1 LRKDREVNTEGND
14 TNPDDAARK
23 SAPPV
28 NPPARRSFIPLGIGI
43 GAVVIIALGAT
54 MVVHAESKV
63 NKVALDQSAKP
74 VTVVEGQSTT
84 FRPSRTYVGTL
95 EPWVEAKVGPQMVS
109 AYVDTVLV
117 RPGAV
122 VKKGDVVATL
132 DCRNAN
138 ASSQAVAMQAR
149 AVGARQEAIAHEA
162 TRLNG
167 LLDGGFVSPN
177 EAEQK
182 AAQSSAEQAQLLA
195 TQAQLL
201 GTSLQVNDCV
211 LRSPFD
217 GEIANRMI
225 DPGAFVRPG
234 VSIVSI
240 VDRATIRVVADAP
253 EIDFGFL
260 SPGTQ
265 VKLRVL
271 ATSKDLT
278 ATISRR
284 APAADPVTR
293 TVHFEMDVADPERA
307 LPVGTT
313 ADINIDIGTPEPAT
327 EIPLSAATVK
337 GDKAVVFVVQG
348 NTAHKQTVQVKG
360 EREGR
365 LFLDTALA
373 PGARIVTEGRA
384 LLNDNDKVTA
394 TLMNPST
401 VSPAAAAPVGSASAT
416 RSAE

>member
-1 LRKDREVNTEGND
+1 MKTELTDSPSGQ
-14 TNPDDAARK
+14 TVPK
-23 SAPPV
+23 MESPLPP
-28 NPPARRSFIPLGIGI
+28 PRRSSFIPIAIGI
-43 GAVVIIALGAT
+43 GALAIIAAGAT
-54 MVVHAESKV
+54 MVVRAEAKV

-74 VTVVEGQSTT
+74 VTVMEAQSSS
-84 FRPSRTYVGTL
+84 FRGSRSYVGTI
-95 EPWVEAKVGPQMVS
+95 EPWVEAKIGPQMIS

-117 RPGAV
+117 RPGAI
-122 VKKGDVVATL
+122 VKKGNVVATL

-149 AVGARQEAIAHEA
+149 AVAARQEAISHEA
-162 TRLNG
+162 ARLNG

-182 AAQSSAEQAQLLA
+182 SAQSAAEQAQLLA

-217 GEIANRMI
+217 GEVANRTC

-240 VDRATIRVVADAP
+240 VDRSTVRIVADAP
-253 EIDFGFL
+253 EIDFPL
-260 SPGTQ
+260 VAPGNA
-265 VKLRVL
+265 VKVHVL
-271 ATSKDLT
+271 ATNQDLV

-284 APAADPVTR
+284 APAADQMTR
-293 TVHFEMDVADPERA
+293 TAHFEMDVADPERS

-313 ADINIDIGTPEPAT
+313 ADIRIDIGAPEPAT
-327 EIPLSAATVK
+327 EIPLYAATVR
-337 GDKAVVFVVQG
+337 GDKATIYVVEG
-348 NTAHKQTVQVKG
+348 NVAHKRAVHVKG

-365 LFLDTALA
+365 LYLDVSLA
-373 PGARIVTEGRA
+373 PGSRVVTEGRA
-384 LLNDNDKVTA
+384 LLSDNDKVTA
-394 TLMNPST
+394 SVETPTPVPPSST
-401 VSPAAAAPVGSASAT
+401 TAGQK
-416 RSAE
+416 RGAE

>member
-1 LRKDREVNTEGND
+1 MTPEIT
-14 TNPDDAARK
+14 PS
-23 SAPPV
+23 SADSSTPS
-28 NPPARRSFIPLGIGI
+28 PATPHGPRAPRSFVPLSIGV
-43 GAVVIIALGAT
+43 GAFLIIALGAT
-54 MVVHAESKV
+54 MVVHAEAKV
-63 NKVALDQSAKP
+63 NQIALAQSAKP
-74 VTVVEGQSTT
+74 VTVIHAQSSS
-84 FRPSRTYVGTL
+84 FRGFRNYVGTI
-95 EPWVEAKVGPQMVS
+95 EPWLEAKIGPQMIS

-149 AVGARQEAIAHEA
+149 AVAARQEAIAHEA

-182 AAQSSAEQAQLLA
+182 AAQSAAEQAQLLA

-217 GEIANRMI
+217 GEVATRTS

-234 VSIVSI
+234 VPIVAV
-240 VDRATIRVVADAP
+240 VDRATVRIVADAP
-253 EIDFGFL
+253 EVDFPIVA
-260 SPGTQ
+260 PGAP
-265 VKLRVL
+265 VKLHML
-271 ATSKDLT
+271 ATNQDLD
-278 ATISRR
+278 AQISRR
-284 APAADPVTR
+284 APAADTATR
-293 TVHFEMDVADPERA
+293 TAHFEMDVPDPKRE

-313 ADINIDIGTPEPAT
+313 ADIRIDVGDPEPAT
-327 EIPLSAATVK
+327 EIPLSAATVR
-337 GDKAVVFVVQG
+337 GDKATVYVVDDNV
-348 NTAHKQTVQVKG
+348 AHKRVVHVLG

-365 LFLDTALA
+365 LYLDTTLPAGAL
-373 PGARIVTEGRA
+373 IVSEGRA
-384 LLNDNDKVTA
+384 LLSDNDKVA
-394 TLMNPST
+394 PK
-401 VSPAAAAPVGSASAT
+401 VDAADPPPSAT
-416 RSAE
+416 SSAKRSPE

>member
-1 LRKDREVNTEGND
+1 MDTE
-14 TNPDDAARK
+14 TNRSRADGAAAP
-23 SAPPV
+23 APPTSV
-28 NPPARRSFIPLGIGI
+28 KPPRQRSLVP
-43 GAVVIIALGAT
+43 VIVGVSAIALIALGAT
-54 MVVHAESKV
+54 MVVHAEGKV

-74 VTVVEGQSTT
+74 VTVVEAQGTT

-122 VKKGDVVATL
+122 VKKGEVVATL

-182 AAQSSAEQAQLLA
+182 SAQSSAEQAQLLA

-201 GTSLQVNDCV
+201 GTSLQVSDCV

-234 VSIVSI
+234 VAIVSI
-240 VDRATIRVVADAP
+240 VDRATVRVVADAP

-260 SPGTQ
+260 SPGAQ
-265 VKLRVL
+265 VKVHVL
-271 ATSKDLT
+271 ATNKDLT

-284 APAADPVTR
+284 APAADPMTR

-307 LPVGTT
+307 LPVDTT
-313 ADINIDIGTPEPAT
+313 ADISIDIGTPEPAT

-337 GDKAVVFVVQG
+337 GDKAVVFVVDG
-348 NTAHKQTVQVKG
+348 NTAHRQTVQVEG

-365 LFLDTALA
+365 LFLDVALA
-373 PGARIVTEGRA
+373 PGTKIVTEGRA
-384 LLNDNDKVTA
+384 LLSDNDKVVA
-394 TLMNPST
+394 TLMNPINPASLPR
-401 VSPAAAAPVGSASAT
+401 SP
-416 RSAE
+416 RSAQ

>member
-1 LRKDREVNTEGND
+1 MNTQANS
-14 TNPDDAARK
+14 NFPDGAQV
-23 SAPPV
+23 P
-28 NPPARRSFIPLGIGI
+28 PPATPVIQHRRRSFIPIAIGMGSI
-43 GAVVIIALGAT
+43 LIIALGAT
-54 MVVHAESKV
+54 MVVHAESRV

-74 VTVVEGQSTT
+74 VTVVEAQSTT
-84 FRPSRTYVGTL
+84 FRASRTYVGTL

-117 RPGAV
+117 RPGAI

-138 ASSQAVAMQAR
+138 ATSQAVAMQAR
-149 AVGARQEAIAHEA
+149 AVEARQEAIAHEA

-182 AAQSSAEQAQLLA
+182 SAQSSAEQAQLLA
-195 TQAQLL
+195 TKAQLL

-211 LRSPFD
+211 LRSPFA
-217 GEIANRMI
+217 GEIANRTI

-234 VSIVSI
+234 ISIVSV

-265 VKLRVL
+265 VKVHVL
-271 ATSKDLT
+271 ATNKDLT

-284 APAADPVTR
+284 APAADPMTR
-293 TVHFEMDVADPERA
+293 TAHFEMDVADPDRA

-313 ADINIDIGTPEPAT
+313 ADIHIDIGTPEPAT

-337 GDKAVVFVVQG
+337 GDKAVLFVVDG
-348 NTAHKQTVQVKG
+348 NITHKRTVQVKG

-365 LFLDTALA
+365 LFLDVALT
-373 PGARIVTEGRA
+373 PGTKVVTEGRA
-384 LLNDNDKVTA
+384 LLSDNDKVAA
-394 TLMNPST
+394 TLSKPSAIAL
-401 VSPAAAAPVGSASAT
+401 VSPASTGSVSAT
-416 RSAE
+416 RGPE

>member
-1 LRKDREVNTEGND
+1 VNDQANS
-14 TNPDDAARK
+14 NFPDGAQV
-23 SAPPV
+23 P
-28 NPPARRSFIPLGIGI
+28 PPATPVIQHRRRSFIPIGI
-43 GAVVIIALGAT
+43 GMGSILIIALGAT
-54 MVVHAESKV
+54 MVVHAESRV

-74 VTVVEGQSTT
+74 VTVVEARSTT
-84 FRPSRTYVGTL
+84 FRASRTYVGTL

-117 RPGAV
+117 RPGAI

-138 ASSQAVAMQAR
+138 ATSQAVAMQAR
-149 AVGARQEAIAHEA
+149 AVEARQEAIAHEA

-182 AAQSSAEQAQLLA
+182 SAQSSAEQAQLLA
-195 TQAQLL
+195 TKAQLL

-211 LRSPFD
+211 LRSPFA
-217 GEIANRMI
+217 GEIANRTI

-234 VSIVSI
+234 ISIVSV

-265 VKLRVL
+265 VKVHVL
-271 ATSKDLT
+271 ATNKDLT

-284 APAADPVTR
+284 APAADPMTR
-293 TVHFEMDVADPERA
+293 TAHFEMDVADPDRA

-313 ADINIDIGTPEPAT
+313 ADIHIDIGTPEPAT

-337 GDKAVVFVVQG
+337 GDKAVLFVVDG
-348 NTAHKQTVQVKG
+348 NITHKRTVQVKG

-365 LFLDTALA
+365 LFLDVALT
-373 PGARIVTEGRA
+373 PGTKVVTEGRA
-384 LLNDNDKVTA
+384 LLSDNDKVAA
-394 TLMNPST
+394 TLSKPSAIAL
-401 VSPAAAAPVGSASAT
+401 VSPASTGSVSAT
-416 RSAE
+416 RGPE

>member
-1 LRKDREVNTEGND
+1 VKTE
-14 TNPDDAARK
+14 
-23 SAPPV
+23 SAPTDTDEAT
-28 NPPARRSFIPLGIGI
+28 PPTEPPRATPNRASFIPIAIGI
-43 GAVVIIALGAT
+43 GALSIIVVGAT
-54 MVVHAESKV
+54 MVVRAEAKV

-74 VTVVEGQSTT
+74 VTVIEAQGST
-84 FRPSRTYVGTL
+84 FRGSRSYVGTI
-95 EPWVEAKVGPQMVS
+95 EPWVEAKVGPQMIS

-149 AVGARQEAIAHEA
+149 AVAARQEAISHEA

-182 AAQSSAEQAQLLA
+182 SAQSAAEQAQLLA

-201 GTSLQVNDCV
+201 GSSLQVNDCV
-211 LRSPFD
+211 LRSPFE
-217 GEIANRMI
+217 GEVATRTS

-240 VDRATIRVVADAP
+240 VDRATVRIVADAP
-253 EIDFGFL
+253 EIDFPIIAPG
-260 SPGTQ
+260 SP
-265 VKLRVL
+265 VKVHVL
-271 ATSKDLT
+271 ATNQDLE

-293 TVHFEMDVADPERA
+293 TAHFEIDVADPARA

-313 ADINIDIGTPEPAT
+313 ADIRIDIGAPEPAT
-327 EIPLSAATVK
+327 EIPLSAATVR
-337 GDKAVVFVVQG
+337 GEKAMIYIVENNV
-348 NTAHKQTVQVKG
+348 AHKQTFAVKG

-365 LFLDTALA
+365 LYLDVSLA
-373 PGARIVTEGRA
+373 PGTRVVTEGRA
-384 LLNDNDKVTA
+384 LLSDNDKVA
-394 TLMNPST
+394 
-401 VSPAAAAPVGSASAT
+401 AGIERAAAPAASGEKQGAQ
-416 RSAE
+416 

>member
-1 LRKDREVNTEGND
+1 MESSKDPIR
-14 TNPDDAARK
+14 
-23 SAPPV
+23 
-28 NPPARRSFIPLGIGI
+28 RRSLIP
-43 GAVVIIALGAT
+43 VVIGVGALLIIAAGTT
-54 MVVHAESKV
+54 MVIHAEAKV

-74 VTVVEGQSTT
+74 VTVMAAQSTT
-84 FRPSRTYVGTL
+84 FRGSRSYVGTL
-95 EPWVEAKVGPQMVS
+95 EPWVEAKIGPQMIS

-122 VKKGDVVATL
+122 VKKGDVIATL

-149 AVGARQEAIAHEA
+149 AVAARQEAISHEA

-182 AAQSSAEQAQLLA
+182 TAQSAAEQAQLLA

-217 GEIANRMI
+217 GEIANRTA

-240 VDRATIRVVADAP
+240 VDRATVRIVADAP
-253 EIDFGFL
+253 EIDFPIIG
-260 SPGTQ
+260 PGST
-265 VKLRVL
+265 VKVHVL
-271 ATSKDLT
+271 ATNQELT
-278 ATISRR
+278 ASISRR
-284 APAADPVTR
+284 APAADPLTR
-293 TVHFEMDVADPERA
+293 TAHFEMDVADPERA

-313 ADINIDIGTPEPAT
+313 ADIRIDIGEPQPAT
-327 EIPLSAATVK
+327 QIPLSAATVRGEK
-337 GDKAVVFVVQG
+337 ATIYVVEGDV
-348 NTAHKQTVQVKG
+348 AHKRTVLVKG
-360 EREGR
+360 EREGQ
-365 LFLDTALA
+365 LYLDVSLA
-373 PGARIVTEGRA
+373 PGSLVVTEGRA
-384 LLNDNDKVTA
+384 LLNDNDQVAASVEK
-394 TLMNPST
+394 PSGP
-401 VSPAAAAPVGSASAT
+401 PAAGAPAAGEK
-416 RSAE
+416 RGGE

>member
-1 LRKDREVNTEGND
+1 MS
-14 TNPDDAARK
+14 
-23 SAPPV
+23 SAETPRT
-28 NPPARRSFIPLGIGI
+28 ASTTRSFVPLSIGI
-43 GAVVIIALGAT
+43 GAFVIIALGAT
-54 MVVHAESKV
+54 MVVRAEAKV
-63 NKVALDQSAKP
+63 NQVALAQSARP
-74 VTVVEGQSTT
+74 VTVIHAQSST
-84 FRPSRTYVGTL
+84 FRGFREYVGTI
-95 EPWVEAKVGPQMVS
+95 EPWLEAKIGPQMIS

-149 AVGARQEAIAHEA
+149 AVAARQEAIAHEA

-182 AAQSSAEQAQLLA
+182 AAQSAAEQAQLLA

-217 GEIANRMI
+217 GEVATRTS

-234 VSIVSI
+234 VSIVAI
-240 VDRATIRVVADAP
+240 VDRATVRVVADAP
-253 EIDFGFL
+253 EVDFPIVA
-260 SPGTQ
+260 PGTP
-265 VKLRVL
+265 VKLHLL
-271 ATSKDLT
+271 ATNQDLD
-278 ATISRR
+278 AQISRR
-284 APAADPVTR
+284 APAADTATR
-293 TVHFEMDVADPERA
+293 TAHFEMDVPDPKRE

-313 ADINIDIGTPEPAT
+313 AEIRIDVGDAQPAT
-327 EIPLSAATVK
+327 EIPLSAATVR
-337 GDKAVVFVVQG
+337 GDKATVYVVEDNV
-348 NTAHKQTVQVKG
+348 AHKRALHVLG

-365 LFLDTALA
+365 LFLDTTLPAGAL
-373 PGARIVTEGRA
+373 VVSEGRA
-384 LLNDNDKVTA
+384 LLSDNDKVA
-394 TLMNPST
+394 SKVDL
-401 VSPAAAAPVGSASAT
+401 ADAPASAASGAK